1 MTDRN
6 TLLARLQEPR
16 EWDLAVIG
24 GGCVGLGVALDAAVR
39 GFSVVLVESHD
50 FASGTSSRATKL
62 AHGGVRYLA
71 QGDIGLVREALHER
85 GAMLANAPHVAQRL
99 PFVMPGYHWWE
110 RAFYGAGLKAY
121 DALAGR
127 QGLGGTEWLST
138 ARTRQ
143 LLPGVQP
150 RGLWGGVRYWDGQF
164 DDARLALLLARTA
177 LARGALV
184 LNHLEATGLVREG
197 GQVRGVQV
205 RDAETGAATTVR
217 ARCVVNATGVW
228 VDAVR
233 EMDRDIDHD
242 KERNKDHD
250 KDHEDHED
258 STSQRPAMV
267 APSQGVH
274 LVVDR
279 AFLPGDHALLVP
291 KTGDGRVLFA
301 VPWLGKTIL
310 GTTDTP
316 RHDLAREP
324 TPFAEEVA
332 FILGES
338 ARYLLKAPQRSDVRS
353 VWVGLRPLVKPQ
365 GNEGDDTKAI
375 SREHT
380 VVIGRSG
387 LLTVTGG
394 KWTTYRAMAE
404 DVLQRAMA
412 RGLLP
417 PRPGGVTA
425 RLPLLGA
432 APGRPLS
439 EPPGEHLY
447 GSEVSVLRSLPGAN
461 NWLWRDAETGRGGL
475 TEAMV
480 RFAARFELARGVED
494 VLARRCRLLFLDA
507 AEAARQAD
515 AVAAIL
521 AEELGHA
528 VDTGA
533 FKTLAAQY
541 QRLP

>member
-1 MTDRN
+1 MADRAE
-6 TLLARLQEPR
+6 LLARLR
-16 EWDLAVIG
+16 AGDDWDLAVIG

-39 GFSVVLVESHD
+39 GLRVVLLESHD
-50 FASGTSSRATKL
+50 FAQGTSSRATKL

-85 GAMLANAPHVAQRL
+85 TALLHNAPHVAQRL
-99 PFVMPGYHWWE
+99 PFVMPAYRWWE
-110 RAFYGAGLKAY
+110 RGFYGAGLKMY
-121 DALAGR
+121 DTLAGR
-127 QGLGGTEWLST
+127 QGLGATEWLSAAST
-138 ARTRQ
+138 CS
-143 LLPGVQP
+143 LLPGVSP
-150 RGLWGGVRYWDGQF
+150 GLDGAALQGGVRYWDGQF

-184 LNHLEATGLVREG
+184 LNHCAVTGLQHEN
-197 GQVRGVQV
+197 GQVCGLQAQDR
-205 RDAETGAATTVR
+205 ETGETIALR

-228 VDAVR
+228 VDGIRAL
-233 EMDRDIDHD
+233 DHAPQAAA
-242 KERNKDHD
+242 
-250 KDHEDHED
+250 
-258 STSQRPAMV
+258 SPAAAAPPALV

-291 KTGDGRVLFA
+291 KTADGRVLFA
-301 VPWLGKTIL
+301 VPWLGKTVL

-316 RHDLAREP
+316 RNDLAREP
-324 TPFAEEVA
+324 QPFAEEVA
-332 FILGES
+332 FILGE
-338 ARYLLKAPQRSDVRS
+338 AGRYLARAPQRSDVRS

-365 GNEGDDTKAI
+365 ASGPSGPNSSTQQL

-380 VVIGRSG
+380 VLVDPSG
-387 LLTVTGG
+387 LVTVTGG

-417 PRPGGVTA
+417 PRPAGATA
-425 RLPLLGA
+425 TLRLLGA

-447 GSEVSVLRSLPGAN
+447 GSEAAALRSLPGADR
-461 NWLWRDAETGRGGL
+461 WLWRDAETGRPAL
-475 TEAMV
+475 SEAMV
-480 RFAARFELARGVED
+480 RFAVREELARSVED

-507 AEAARQAD
+507 AEAAR
-515 AVAAIL
+515 VAAPVAEIV
-521 AEELGHA
+521 AEELGA
-528 VDTGA
+528 GVATETTGFLA
-533 FKTLAAQY
+533 LAAQY
-541 QRLP
+541 QQLP